1 MQTNVQV
8 NLVSGIDSAL
18 RAVTMLRRKGIVF
31 FQISIFN
38 NSLNLVIPLEIHLE
52 EWRLFMV
59 LSVYSCLRGPLFTQA
74 SKY

>member
-1 MQTNVQV
+1 MQANVQV

-38 NSLNLVIPLEIHLE
+38 NSLNLIIPIENEASVRAHLSK
-52 EWRLFMV
+52 
-59 LSVYSCLRGPLFTQA
+59 LSDIELVH
-74 SKY
+74 

>member
-38 NSLNLVIPLEIHLE
+38 NSLNLVIP
-52 EWRLFMV
+52 F
-59 LSVYSCLRGPLFTQA
+59 
-74 SKY
+74 